1 MFCNVP
7 IDNVFDDPALET
19 IYELPIALEKQ
30 KADMK
35 FLEIMAEIKMER
47 QRHHLDM
54 VRQDDESARAV
65 TQDVMRAME
74 LTQSMRANEVE

>member
-1 MFCNVP
+1 
-7 IDNVFDDPALET
+7 
-19 IYELPIALEKQ
+19 
-30 KADMK
+30 MK